1 VRPGPGSTLTIPM
14 PRAQDL
20 ISTAYR
26 RFTTEVPALDKLKL
40 VSRVELRGRGD
51 VQVFRVRT
59 PGPQI
64 SKGEPEDARISL
76 SMPRSQFN
84 ELATEGTLKDWR
96 EAFER
101 GQIKVT
107 GDRRI
112 QRLVEN
118 VIERHEQRARVRRV
132 R

>member
-1 VRPGPGSTLTIPM
+1 M

-20 ISTAYR
+20 INTAYR

-118 VIERHEQRARVRRV
+118 VIARHEQRARVRRV